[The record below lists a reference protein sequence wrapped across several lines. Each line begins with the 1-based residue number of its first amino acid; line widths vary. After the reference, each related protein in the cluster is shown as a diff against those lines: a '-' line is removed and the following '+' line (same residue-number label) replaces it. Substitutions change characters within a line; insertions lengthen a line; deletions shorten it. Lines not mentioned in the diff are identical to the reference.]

1 MLLKSIKIMIL
12 CVLPFML
19 MAEELSDEPM
29 EGDFFIEWDFPECTS
44 EQDKTEGCVK
54 RSYHENGRPWY
65 ETLYTNGKK
74 QGERGYYENGNLK
87 FDTPYTDGVQ
97 EGVEKWYYEHGSI
110 EREIPHKNGESYG
123 VVKFYHKNG
132 KFKKEYERGKVE
144 SVEKWYYEN
153 GNLEAE
159 IPYKNYNMQGI
170 VKMYMPDTRLLMSL
184 VFEDHKILSGKC
196 SNDKALNDEQLQRL
210 KKSLQGLEKDAISY
224 EDMAQ
229 MCGLKVALVKDFECK
244 NEQDKIKGCVER
256 MYYDNGNLQY
266 EIPFKNG
273 VKEGVEKWY
282 YTEGN
287 IMYEFPYTNGKK
299 EGVEK
304 YYFDYGGLKS
314 ETPYK
319 NDKAEG
325 ISKEYYYEN
334 GGLET
339 EFSYKNGKEDGI
351 TKVYMFNGKLLIA
364 ITYQEGKALS
374 GICGND
380 KALSDEQLQSIANY
394 YPLPQERIAQLCGM
408 KLEVD

>member
-1 MLLKSIKIMIL
+1 MIL

-19 MAEELSDEPM
+19 MAEELPDEPM
-29 EGDFFIEWDFPECTS
+29 EGDFFIEWDLSECTS
-44 EQDKTEGCVK
+44 EQDKIEGCVK
-54 RSYHENGRPWY
+54 RSYHENEKPWY
-65 ETLYTNGKK
+65 ETL
-74 QGERGYYENGNLK
+74 
-87 FDTPYTDGVQ
+87 
-97 EGVEKWYYEHGSI
+97 
-110 EREIPHKNGESYG
+110 
-123 VVKFYHKNG
+123 
-132 KFKKEYERGKVE
+132 
-144 SVEKWYYEN
+144 
-153 GNLEAE
+153 
-159 IPYKNYNMQGI
+159 
-170 VKMYMPDTRLLMSL
+170 
-184 VFEDHKILSGKC
+184 
-196 SNDKALNDEQLQRL
+196 
-210 KKSLQGLEKDAISY
+210 
-224 EDMAQ
+224 
-229 MCGLKVALVKDFECK
+229 
-244 NEQDKIKGCVER
+244 
-256 MYYDNGNLQY
+256 
-266 EIPFKNG
+266 
-273 VKEGVEKWY
+273 
-282 YTEGN
+282 
-287 IMYEFPYTNGKK
+287 YTNGKK

-339 EFSYKNGKEDGI
+339 EFLYKNGARDGI

>member
-1 MLLKSIKIMIL
+1 
-12 CVLPFML
+12 
-19 MAEELSDEPM
+19 
-29 EGDFFIEWDFPECTS
+29 
-44 EQDKTEGCVK
+44 
-54 RSYHENGRPWY
+54 
-65 ETLYTNGKK
+65 
-74 QGERGYYENGNLK
+74 
-87 FDTPYTDGVQ
+87 
-97 EGVEKWYYEHGSI
+97 
-110 EREIPHKNGESYG
+110 
-123 VVKFYHKNG
+123 
-132 KFKKEYERGKVE
+132 
-144 SVEKWYYEN
+144 
-153 GNLEAE
+153 
-159 IPYKNYNMQGI
+159 
-170 VKMYMPDTRLLMSL
+170 
-184 VFEDHKILSGKC
+184 
-196 SNDKALNDEQLQRL
+196 
-210 KKSLQGLEKDAISY
+210 
-224 EDMAQ
+224 MAQ
-229 MCGLKVALVKDFECK
+229 MCGLKVALAKDFECK

-273 VKEGVEKWY
+273 V
-282 YTEGN
+282 
-287 IMYEFPYTNGKK
+287 K

-339 EFSYKNGKEDGI
+339 EFSYKNGARDGI